1 MQLITN
7 IFNFV
12 LAMSS
17 RHYIDESH
25 GLMHSMN
32 VVNFAHEIYNDEIFN
47 YNKTFLIDQERIIYV
62 SSILHDLCDRKYI
75 NENEGI
81 EEIQHF
87 LTDKL
92 SNTEIDTIK
101 KIITTMSYSKV
112 KKNGYPM
119 LGTYQHAYHI
129 VREADLLSAYDF
141 DRCMIYKIKKDNYNF
156 IEAYDD
162 ARNLFFDRVLQHKED
177 NLFVTNYSNRKS
189 LELHSQSL
197 NRINNWNRLIKSKAL
212 K

>member
-1 MQLITN
+1 MQLLTN

-17 RHYIDESH
+17 RHFIDESH

-32 VVNFAHEIYNDEIFN
+32 VLNFAHEIYNDEIFN
-47 YNKTFLIDQERIIYV
+47 YNKTFLIEQERIIYV
-62 SSILHDLCDRKYI
+62 SSIIHDLCDRKYI
-75 NENEGI
+75 NENEGL
-81 EEIQHF
+81 EEIQYF
-87 LTDKL
+87 LNDKL
-92 SNTEIDTIK
+92 SKEEINTVK
-101 KIITTMSYSKV
+101 NIITTMSYSKV
-112 KKNGYPM
+112 KKNGYPI

-141 DRCMIYKIKKDNYNF
+141 DRCMLYKIRKDNYNF
-156 IEAYDD
+156 TEAYND
-162 ARNLFFDRVLQHKED
+162 ARNLFYDRVLKHKED
-177 NLFVTNYSNRKS
+177 DLFVTNYSKRKS

-197 NRINNWNRLIKSKAL
+197 NRINNWYRITKSNAL